1 MVLPSSAV
9 SIQLE
14 SDCASDQATFR
25 VVARNIAGI
34 SHFHVRVSSNP
45 SFVRILAMDR
55 RRSSTRPASSE
66 GKFPRLLPES
76 IMHLVHQTEI
86 EYWSHASKSLGTL
99 SSIYANPTSIETI
112 GRVNR
117 LMAMWPTD
125 DSLPAESYET
135 LKTNY
140 KRLSSALK
148 EVRRNSEEEIE

>member
-1 MVLPSSAV
+1 
-9 SIQLE
+9 
-14 SDCASDQATFR
+14 
-25 VVARNIAGI
+25 
-34 SHFHVRVSSNP
+34 
-45 SFVRILAMDR
+45 MDR

-66 GKFPRLLPES
+66 GKFPRFIPKSDIYLDRR
-76 IMHLVHQTEI
+76 TEI
-86 EYWSHASKSLGTL
+86 EYWSHASKSLETL
-99 SSIYANPTSIETI
+99 SGIYANQTSIETI

-125 DSLPAESYET
+125 DSLAAESYET